1 MINKNHNQLKNE
13 IESNQKNY
21 EKLIDEAA
29 NEITRFVEKA
39 ITATYPIYH
48 ELFSRAWTFKH
59 IKSINCFNP
68 WKTFIF
74 KIINLS
80 FRKGGIFY
88 FWFFGII
95 NIYSELEEDVQ
106 IQ

>member
-1 MINKNHNQLKNE
+1 MIFEYNHIVLNNE
-13 IESNQKNY
+13 TISPKTIVQ
-21 EKLIDEAA
+21 IA
-29 NEITRFVEKA
+29 RFVEKA
-39 ITATYPIYH
+39 ITAAYPIYH
-48 ELFSRAWTFKH
+48 ELFSIAWTFKH

-74 KIINLS
+74 KKLLISPLEKEG
-80 FRKGGIFY
+80 FFY

-95 NIYSELEEDVQ
+95 KIYAELEEDVQ